1 MLLLSAVSTQTSEV
15 WFAPAESSDTVALEW
30 RSVLYGSTVDSHF
43 TALAQGPFRD
53 FPPKRSAD
61 RSRMNNCHLK
71 ELCFRGAFELAI
83 RFEIIAA
90 ASERA

>member
-1 MLLLSAVSTQTSEV
+1 
-15 WFAPAESSDTVALEW
+15 
-30 RSVLYGSTVDSHF
+30 LYGFTVDSHF

-61 RSRMNNCHLK
+61 RSRVNKGHLK
-71 ELCFRGAFELAI
+71 ERCFRGAFELAI
-83 RFEIIAA
+83 RFEMIFA